1 MPTKLI
7 EAPSSSNTQDIKVLA
22 ELDAYD
28 AVLNDDYAFVAYK
41 EVDTA
46 SGEWRV
52 RIKARHLTG
61 VVFEPDMMRS
71 NARSAGAQGKPFFTW
86 GNCIDPSAGDPRS
99 VQYRV
104 HVQGGKPSE
113 IEIFVQLRK
122 ADGTVDAPASVKFAW
137 PQV

>member
-7 EAPSSSNTQDIKVLA
+7 EAPASSSTQTITVLG

-41 EVDTA
+41 EVDTS

-61 VVFEPDMMRS
+61 VVFEPEAMRL

-104 HVQGGKPSE
+104 HVKDGKPSE
-113 IEIFVQLRK
+113 IEIYVQLRK
-122 ADGTVDAPASVKFAW
+122 ADGSADAAKSVRFAW
-137 PQV
+137 PA

>member
-7 EAPSSSNTQDIKVLA
+7 EAPASTPSQEVHVLA

-28 AVLNDDYAFVAYK
+28 AILNDDYAFVAYK
-41 EVDTA
+41 ETDKS

-61 VVFEPDMMRS
+61 VVFEPEMMRP
-71 NARSAGAQGKPFFTW
+71 NARSAGAQGKAFFTW
-86 GNCIDPSAGDPRS
+86 GNCMDPSAGDPRS

-104 HVQGGKPSE
+104 YVQNGKPSE

-122 ADGTVDAPASVKFAW
+122 ADGTADAPVSVRFAW
-137 PQV
+137 PQA